1 MVFLKLKITDSE
13 IKNLLNELSIRL
25 DVMKEIIS
33 ELEERSVET
42 I

>member
-25 DVMKEIIS
+25 DVMKEILS